1 MHGNAWH
8 IGPPFQLPPL
18 QDQAVGPGAG
28 VFFWWR
34 DDAKVL
40 ATWEMRLPWLW
51 TENLGIAHIDIRWIL
66 REDDVRNTVQ

>member
-8 IGPPFQLPPL
+8 IGPPFQLPLTIRPL
-18 QDQAVGPGAG
+18 GLGAG

-34 DDAKVL
+34 HDAKVL

-66 REDDVRNTVQ
+66 REHDVRNTVQ